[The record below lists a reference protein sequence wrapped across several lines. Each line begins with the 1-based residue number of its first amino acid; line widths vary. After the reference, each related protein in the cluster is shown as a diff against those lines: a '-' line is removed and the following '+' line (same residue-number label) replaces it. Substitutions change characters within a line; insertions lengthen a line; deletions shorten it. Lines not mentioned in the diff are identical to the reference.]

1 MQNYTW
7 AKRDIE
13 WIKQNPGKGTMYK
26 VYEGQTETKQDI
38 KPIVKE
44 VKQIVK
50 VNLPPKVKNPISK
63 FGGVY
68 AIINEHSKLIYVGQS
83 LSPKVKLRYHKM
95 HISANSKDLLYKLM
109 IEHKEHLKYIVLELD
124 ISVSELTHKEAE
136 YIKQYISQGYKLYNI
151 YVPYL
156 CMQ

>member
-26 VYEGQTETKQDI
+26 VFEGQTETKQDI

-50 VNLPPKVKNPISK
+50 VNLPPKPKNQISK
-63 FGGVY
+63 SGGIY
-68 AIINEHSKLIYVGQS
+68 AIINEHSKLIYIGQS

-95 HISANSKDLLYKLM
+95 NISSNNKDLLYKPM
-109 IEHKEHLKYIVLELD
+109 IEHKEHLKYIILENN
-124 ISVSELTHKEAE
+124 ISVNLLTRKEAE
-136 YIKQYISQGYKLYNI
+136 HIKQYISNGYKLYNI
-151 YVPYL
+151 YIPYL